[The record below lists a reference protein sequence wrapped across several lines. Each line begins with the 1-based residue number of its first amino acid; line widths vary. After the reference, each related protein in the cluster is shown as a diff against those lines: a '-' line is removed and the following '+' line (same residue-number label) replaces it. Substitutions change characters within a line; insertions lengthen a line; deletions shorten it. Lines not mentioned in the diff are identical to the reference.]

1 MCVYCIHWRL
11 AAAEHSHAGTDR
23 YACLTPSLPA
33 LLLCCVLRAVSWS
46 DPHPGNVAVTKTAEG
61 GPQLIYYDFGMTG
74 SIPGDV
80 RGGLMELFY
89 G

>member
-1 MCVYCIHWRL
+1 VLCVP
-11 AAAEHSHAGTDR
+11 
-23 YACLTPSLPA
+23 PS
-33 LLLCCVLRAVSWS
+33 S
-46 DPHPGNVAVTKTAEG
+46 DPHPGNVAVRTTPEG